1 MRAGAYQMLAIKQSL
16 ENWWRNI
23 TMSDEERYLRDSTD
37 IVDLEHRIRNLL
49 ANTQHRMKGI

>member
-1 MRAGAYQMLAIKQSL
+1 MLAIKQSL